1 MLKFKFLVLFTISS
15 IILSGREANGYES
28 VHNKSLGKMEML
40 EAIDRHIKGSISK
53 DIAFLKEEV
62 RRLKSKKT
70 ISSPTTNTSYKNK
83 RLSYSVEENRSQI
96 SKLKSDVDRLIIKI
110 NSLEESINRM
120 TKQLT
125 ETRAFLK
132 SSSDR

>member
-1 MLKFKFLVLFTISS
+1 
-15 IILSGREANGYES
+15 
-28 VHNKSLGKMEML
+28 MEML
-40 EAIDRHIKGSISK
+40 EAIDKHIKGSITK
-53 DIAFLKEEV
+53 DIAFLKEQV
-62 RRLKSKKT
+62 RRLQSKKT
-70 ISSPTTNTSYKNK
+70 TSSPTADTSYKNT
-83 RLSYSVEENRSQI
+83 RLSYSVEENRAQI

-110 NSLEESINRM
+110 NTLEESIDRM